1 MVHVH
6 IATIL
11 LCFVTTGG
19 PEEKV
24 NAQNAL
30 KPRHRTHYLIDR
42 LTDTVMFDGF
52 DDPRFTLQ
60 DALDYLTDR
69 YDLSFDV
76 DEKAFAKALG
86 KDKPRSILAEPVA
99 TTPIPKMR
107 GLSLERV
114 IEKVLER
121 VEVDSG
127 ATFLIH
133 KDQIFITTGAA
144 ASKEVLGDSTLPL
157 PRLLHRRMEK
167 RLLRDALEEIAEYTD
182 ATVVLDESVG
192 DKAKETVSA
201 SFLNVTP
208 ETAVR
213 IVADRTGLTVIRI
226 DNVLYVTTSE
236 KAAKLRE
243 DIERDKKSQPKQMPP
258 ADAPV
263 KKRDDKE

>member
-11 LCFVTTGG
+11 FCFVPTGG
-19 PEEKV
+19 PEEKINV
-24 NAQNAL
+24 QNAL
-30 KPRHRTHYLIDR
+30 KARHRTHYLIDR

-60 DALDYLTDR
+60 DALDYLADR

-76 DEKAFAKALG
+76 DEKAFAKAIG

-107 GLSLERV
+107 GVSLERV
-114 IEKVLER
+114 LEKILAR

-144 ASKEVLGDSTLPL
+144 ASKEILGDITLPL
-157 PRLLHRRMEK
+157 PRLLHRHMEK

-201 SFLNVTP
+201 RFLNATP

-213 IVADRTGLTVIRI
+213 IVADRTGLTVVRI
-226 DNVLYVTTSE
+226 DNVLYVTTRE
-236 KAAKLRE
+236 KAEKLRE
-243 DIERDKKSQPKQMPP
+243 DVEMDKKRQSRQMPP
-258 ADAPV
+258 ADEQAE
-263 KKRDDKE
+263 KRDHKE